1 MNIPLHEAIRP
12 RGNRDD
18 AGVKDEALH
27 QLADWLEVNCKE
39 QGIPKT
45 CTRQHLWEALLNNQ
59 AEVPDEFLQ
68 ALEVVQQWAEKAP
81 TASVR

>member
-27 QLADWLEVNCKE
+27 QLADWLEANCTE
-39 QGIPKT
+39 QGIPENG
-45 CTRQHLWEALLNNQ
+45 TRLHLWEVMQKKLS
-59 AEVPDEFLQ
+59 EIPDEFHE
-68 ALEVVQQWAEKAP
+68 ALEVVQQWAEQSP

>member
-12 RGNRDD
+12 SGNRDD
-18 AGVKDEALH
+18 AGEKGEALH
-27 QLADWLEVNCKE
+27 QLADWLEANCTE
-39 QGIPKT
+39 QGIPENG
-45 CTRQHLWEALLNNQ
+45 TRLHLWEALLNNQ

-68 ALEVVQQWAEKAP
+68 ALEVVQQWAEQSP